1 MCGGWWE
8 ERAWP
13 RRVRRD
19 PYSGEGRMVSELTGI
34 CREWGPL
41 QQNLLWEQSCS
52 TALSYLTLES
62 TRTAI
67 PAVLPLGFPS
77 KQTMEHDR
85 NAPTTNSVWMGLP
98 AHLFLWGP
106 DLTQKV
112 FIYCCQKH
120 LGWYK
125 NVLEDT
131 TKWSSSLNKGHFTLE
146 YLKNI
151 VCYVKKSSG
160 LAKGKFLTGYVSWK
174 GPLKTTEQGLFYSNT
189 LKMESGCRLHALQS
203 LAVLTS
209 RDKDF
214 RFKRKMHFWKTLC
227 YKKENFKCFHC
238 CWSSSEEDT
247 SKSQASWETT
257 WGSCRTHWTHFLS
270 VLKQEYQWTG
280 SLFLN
285 HLIARSWL
293 GKNKKWEAAV

>member
-1 MCGGWWE
+1 MVGGKSLTKKGE
-8 ERAWP
+8 EGSIQWRRQDGVRAH
-13 RRVRRD
+13 RD
-19 PYSGEGRMVSELTGI
+19 MQGVGAPSTESAMGAELLHSPQLPHPGI
-34 CREWGPL
+34 HSNSNTCRASSRLP
-41 QQNLLWEQSCS
+41 QQTNDGAWQEC
-52 TALSYLTLES
+52 
-62 TRTAI
+62 
-67 PAVLPLGFPS
+67 
-77 KQTMEHDR
+77 
-85 NAPTTNSVWMGLP
+85 PTTNSVWMGLP

-146 YLKNI
+146 YLKKI